1 LRGDHI
7 QLALASEIG
16 EFLPTHNSS
25 RVSKM
30 KMIASVLSLTFA
42 LTVTAFAKTPYI
54 YLDKL
59 NPALDKLYND
69 FNEDCRG
76 EPGGSEASERGCAA
90 RNKVSAQIR
99 ALGCKNIYPAPAPA
113 TSYWICPQR
122 PAH

>member
-76 EPGGSEASERGCAA
+76 EPGGSEVSERGCEIQYDVAGA
-90 RNKVSAQIR
+90 GA
-99 ALGCKNIYPAPAPA
+99 G
-113 TSYWICPQR
+113 
-122 PAH
+122 